1 MWSMARG
8 CRMDCCHNGENAGK
22 TNVNTQPFAHARM
35 ISFQLQSPVSQCGN
49 NSPVAYPF
57 PTLNA
62 TFPGVPPRQ
71 ATRPRAPLYTRPH
84 ARESRRGVAESFRA
98 DENRR

>member
-1 MWSMARG
+1 MARG
-8 CRMDCCHNGENAGK
+8 RRMNCGHNGENAGT
-22 TNVNTQPFAHARM
+22 TNVNPQPPAHARM
-35 ISFQLQSPVSQCGN
+35 ISFQLQSPVSQCSN
-49 NSPVAYPF
+49 NSPVAYPS

-71 ATRPRAPLYTRPH
+71 ATRREPLSTL
-84 ARESRRGVAESFRA
+84 ARMHGQEGVAESFRA